1 MQSLHEVCVEGV
13 KLDKEESY
21 QGWSNGVGLNMHK
34 GDNNRGLR
42 GHDQC
47 DARSD
52 RRRLCIRV
60 GASRG
65 RRRSCRDEV
74 WAVWEAL
81 SLGGHIGI
89 LLSKCLFATR
99 PRHGDAEG
107 ERGLSHTCWNHSR
120 FRNHKHGWR
129 WWSVNVCDGLAA
141 RCRGRGRGAVCT
153 CLDCL
158 TSSA

>member
-52 RRRLCIRV
+52 RRRPRIRV
-60 GASRG
+60 GASKVGGGVAVMKCGLTG
-65 RRRSCRDEV
+65 R
-74 WAVWEAL
+74 
-81 SLGGHIGI
+81 
-89 LLSKCLFATR
+89 
-99 PRHGDAEG
+99 P
-107 ERGLSHTCWNHSR
+107 
-120 FRNHKHGWR
+120 
-129 WWSVNVCDGLAA
+129 WSW
-141 RCRGRGRGAVCT
+141 
-153 CLDCL
+153 
-158 TSSA
+158 